1 MYEHIVSVVTCTN
14 TVKEVIYIKM
24 QLKSFLNTA
33 SDPIFLVGV
42 IATKTLNF
50 LLLYFE
56 IENICMSS
64 INLCFY
70 KRE

>member
-14 TVKEVIYIKM
+14 RVKEVIYIKM